1 MQPIYT
7 TAAFVILQY
16 PFTYY
21 KNKTAKWVH
30 DSDMAVSSFV
40 LDNHRTLHSAVGQV
54 DVDTVYRT
62 LHWCLVHQH
71 YVYVG

>member
-30 DSDMAVSSFV
+30 VLHDSDGS
-40 LDNHRTLHSAVGQV
+40 
-54 DVDTVYRT
+54 
-62 LHWCLVHQH
+62 
-71 YVYVG
+71 

>member
-30 DSDMAVSSFV
+30 DSDGS
-40 LDNHRTLHSAVGQV
+40 
-54 DVDTVYRT
+54 
-62 LHWCLVHQH
+62 
-71 YVYVG
+71 